1 MANYIGY
8 DPEIGVEQVD
18 WGTITSDLVDGI
30 KKEDERRVQ
39 KKADI
44 QKGTDDLITE
54 IKDHQT
60 AIGSD
65 TTYNGYVLDA
75 SQQAIDYTLMQQ
87 RLLKKGIIK
96 PSDVVRGN
104 QILSDDWKNFE
115 KISKTF
121 QDADAAA
128 REAQKKGLSKQGE
141 LSYSNFLKQV
151 DINNSRLVVGPKD
164 GRLYFQ
170 TKDGKLMDMATVNN
184 RAADLPKNFD
194 MIVGTKGF
202 TDSIGKTVLRDGSG
216 GLIENIRNQKSFKD
230 AQKSYIDSVN
240 ADPRNTLSILTQ
252 NGYEVTEDPDK
263 ANANTILLKPDEN
276 GLLQPVLSDKNIK
289 ASEDILSGFI
299 DTQLNNIQSKKT
311 APVGGQIREDK
322 LNSNST
328 LLNDFAVAITGGN
341 ADDVDVEA
349 AVRAIQSKNPEIT
362 KVDKKKVTSG
372 KGDKKKTETIL
383 YVYKKGRR
391 FPITLGSSTGDTTE
405 TITMNEAMNQV
416 ATLLGIPKAEVQPSI
431 DLWNANN
438 EKFVGKIDFM
448 NDFSYSQ
455 QTEIGRQDI
464 NNLKVGE
471 ESLTK
476 FLANHQKNNENTK
489 GAQRVNSSK
498 RLVQTIQPLLRYVDT
513 DKQMQTLD
521 LQVDS
526 SGSIKAGDIV
536 ILDSTTGLVNT
547 GNLQAAINKAQI
559 EAGSFT
565 DDPTLTNFSSADLG
579 GPQ

>member
-1 MANYIGY
+1 M
-8 DPEIGVEQVD
+8 
-18 WGTITSDLVDGI
+18 
-30 KKEDERRVQ
+30 
-39 KKADI
+39 
-44 QKGTDDLITE
+44 
-54 IKDHQT
+54 
-60 AIGSD
+60 
-65 TTYNGYVLDA
+65 
-75 SQQAIDYTLMQQ
+75 
-87 RLLKKGIIK
+87 
-96 PSDVVRGN
+96 
-104 QILSDDWKNFE
+104 
-115 KISKTF
+115 
-121 QDADAAA
+121 
-128 REAQKKGLSKQGE
+128 
-141 LSYSNFLKQV
+141 
-151 DINNSRLVVGPKD
+151 
-164 GRLYFQ
+164 
-170 TKDGKLMDMATVNN
+170 
-184 RAADLPKNFD
+184 
-194 MIVGTKGF
+194 
-202 TDSIGKTVLRDGSG
+202 
-216 GLIENIRNQKSFKD
+216 
-230 AQKSYIDSVN
+230 
-240 ADPRNTLSILTQ
+240 
-252 NGYEVTEDPDK
+252 
-263 ANANTILLKPDEN
+263 
-276 GLLQPVLSDKNIK
+276 
-289 ASEDILSGFI
+289 
-299 DTQLNNIQSKKT
+299 
-311 APVGGQIREDK
+311 
-322 LNSNST
+322 
-328 LLNDFAVAITGGN
+328 LNDFAVAITGGN

-471 ESLTK
+471 ESLTQ

-579 GPQ
+579 GSQ